1 MLDLTKCK
9 SLNSI
14 NTSNTELG
22 IDLGTGSAVNI
33 INLGSPT
40 SITIKNPTNL
50 TPNGVMV
57 DSYGNL
63 SFLDLRNVPNA
74 KTYSV
79 FEKIMDIFIVG
90 GYIIEGEALNSD
102 GTTT

>member
-1 MLDLTKCK
+1 MTKCK

-22 IDLGTGSAVNI
+22 IDLGTGSAVST
-33 INLGSPT
+33 INLGNPT

-50 TPNGVMV
+50 VPSGVTV
-57 DSYGNL
+57 GSYGNL
-63 SFLDLRNVPNA
+63 NFLDLRNVPNT

-79 FEKIMDIFIVG
+79 FEKIMDI
-90 GYIIEGEALNSD
+90 N
-102 GTTT
+102 